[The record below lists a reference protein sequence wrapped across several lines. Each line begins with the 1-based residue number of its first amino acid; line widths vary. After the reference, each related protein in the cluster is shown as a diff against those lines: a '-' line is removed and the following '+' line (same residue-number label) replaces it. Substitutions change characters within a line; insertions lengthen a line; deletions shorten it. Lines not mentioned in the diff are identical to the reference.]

1 MAGFILRGLIAALG
15 LWAATEMLDGFIITS
30 AWTLVGAGLLL
41 GIVNAIVRP
50 FALLLSLPALLLT
63 LGFFLLVINAAMLGL
78 VALMLPGFK
87 IAGFWDRRRRRA
99 HRQRRELDRFV
110 VHWLAWP
117 RRGHPTQAVN
127 GDIPR
132 FLANGDR
139 PRGLRWRRRAGR
151 SSGQRGRGEGWRNAC
166 PRLTLLLPQS
176 RARFENFQ
184 TEIFGGRSSEAY
196 GPLHLQKWL
205 R

>member
-41 GIVNAIVRP
+41 GVVNAIVRP

-63 LGFFLLVINAAMLGL
+63 LGLFLLVINAAMLGL

-87 IAGFWDRRRRRA
+87 IIGFWTA
-99 HRQRRELDRFV
+99 VGGALIVSV
-110 VHWLAWP
+110 VSWIGSWFI
-117 RRGHPTQAVN
+117 G
-127 GDIPR
+127 
-132 FLANGDR
+132 
-139 PRGLRWRRRAGR
+139 
-151 SSGQRGRGEGWRNAC
+151 SRGRVEVIR
-166 PRLTLLLPQS
+166 
-176 RARFENFQ
+176 
-184 TEIFGGRSSEAY
+184 
-196 GPLHLQKWL
+196 QK